1 MQMFSL
7 EGKAAL
13 VTGGGK
19 GIGRALALALAE
31 AGADVAV
38 ASRTQSDL
46 DKVAEEIRGKGRKA
60 LAVSADTV
68 DRQSVAN
75 MVEKTV
81 NEFGRI
87 DILVN
92 NAGYA
97 TTTPFLKITEEE
109 WDRILNV
116 NLKGYFFAAQAAGTH
131 MLKARYGRIINVSS
145 AMGTAP
151 LGFMAHYAASKGGV
165 DSMTKS
171 LALEWANR
179 GITVNA
185 IAPGYF
191 LTDITRSAHSDD
203 KMNNLIVQK
212 TPMGRWGELDE
223 LTGIVV
229 YLASEASKYTTGA
242 VIPVD
247 GGWTAA

>member
-7 EGKAAL
+7 EGKSAL

-46 DKVAEEIRGKGRKA
+46 EKVAEEIRGKGGKG
-60 LAVSADTV
+60 LAVTANTV
-68 DRQSVAN
+68 DKQSVTD

-81 NEFGRI
+81 KEFGKI

-92 NAGYA
+92 NAGNA

-109 WDRILNV
+109 WNSIINV
-116 NLKGYFFAAQAAGTH
+116 NLKGYFFTAQAAGAY
-131 MLKARYGRIINVSS
+131 MIKARYGRIINVSS

-191 LTDITRSAHSDD
+191 LTDITRSAHGDE
-203 KMNNLIVQK
+203 KMNNLIINK

-223 LTGIVV
+223 LTGIVI
-229 YLASEASKYTTGA
+229 YLASDASKYTTGT